1 MSMVSSASP
10 HTYESAVKAGLS
22 SSETGWSLHLQNG
35 MLATQRTEDGT
46 PRERFKGAK
55 SEGVFILDK
64 APVISIREN
73 LDKADL

>member
-1 MSMVSSASP
+1 
-10 HTYESAVKAGLS
+10 
-22 SSETGWSLHLQNG
+22 

-55 SEGVFILDK
+55 SEGVFILDE